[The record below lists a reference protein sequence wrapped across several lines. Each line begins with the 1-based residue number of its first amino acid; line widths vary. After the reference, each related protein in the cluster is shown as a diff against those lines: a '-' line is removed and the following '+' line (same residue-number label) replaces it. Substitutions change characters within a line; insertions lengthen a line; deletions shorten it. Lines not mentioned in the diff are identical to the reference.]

1 MEPMERGTN
10 MSESTASLTHH
21 TAVAALEGRGGPS
34 RWESSAPIR
43 YPDPDIVVL
52 DPRFQK
58 MVLGNAAI
66 ERIATGFRF
75 TEGPAYYGDGRY
87 LVFSD
92 IPNDAL
98 LRWDE
103 ITGAVATLRQPA
115 GYPDGNTRDREGRLL
130 SCELGSR
137 TLTRTEHDGT
147 VTVLAASCE
156 GTRLTGPN
164 DVVVKSDGSI
174 WFSDNGAGIRGNYLG
189 EKAKQE
195 LPFRVYR
202 LDPMSG
208 ALSIAIGDMERPNG
222 LCFSPDETRLYVV
235 DTPGGAK
242 TTHVY
247 DIVDGKAVNGRLFFD
262 AMPGYADGIRCDTEG
277 HVWCGFSGGPGQDG
291 VAVFAPDGTLLG
303 RILLPERC
311 ANLCFGGRK
320 RNRLFM
326 TASQSVYALYV
337 EAQGNPG
344 G

>member
-1 MEPMERGTN
+1 
-10 MSESTASLTHH
+10 MSQGMTGVGRTA
-21 TAVAALEGRGGPS
+21 AVRTPEGGGSS
-34 RWESSAPIR
+34 RWDSTAPIR
-43 YPDPDIVVL
+43 YPDPDIIVL
-52 DPRFQK
+52 DPRFQP
-58 MVLGNAAI
+58 MVLGHAAI

-87 LVFSD
+87 LLFSD

-103 ITGAVATLRQPA
+103 ITGAVATLRHPA
-115 GYPDGNTRDREGRLL
+115 GYPDGNTRDRQGRLI

-137 TLTRTEHDGT
+137 TLTRTGHDGR
-147 VTVLAASCE
+147 VTVLAAAFE

-164 DVVVKSDGSI
+164 DVVVKSDDSI

-189 EKAKQE
+189 DKAPQDM
-195 LPFRVYR
+195 PYRVYR
-202 LDPMSG
+202 LDPASG
-208 ALSIAIGDMERPNG
+208 ELSIAVGDMARPNG
-222 LCFSPDETRLYVV
+222 LCFSPDESRLYVV
-235 DTPGGAK
+235 DTPSGPK

-262 AMPGYADGIRCDTEG
+262 ASPGYADGIRCDTEG
-277 HVWCGFSGGPGQDG
+277 NVWCGFSGGPGQDG
-291 VAVFAPDGTLLG
+291 VAIFAPDGTLIG

>member
-1 MEPMERGTN
+1 
-10 MSESTASLTHH
+10 MSEGTIPLADG
-21 TAVAALEGRGGPS
+21 AS
-34 RWESSAPIR
+34 RWKSSEPIR

-52 DPRFQK
+52 DPRFQPL
-58 MVLGNAAI
+58 VLGHAAI

-75 TEGPAYYGDGRY
+75 TEGPVYYGDGRY
-87 LVFSD
+87 LLFSD

-103 ITGAVATLRQPA
+103 ITGAVATLRHPA
-115 GYPDGNTRDREGRLL
+115 GNPDGNTRDREGRLL
-130 SCELGSR
+130 RCELGSR

-147 VTVLAASCE
+147 GTVLAASFE

-189 EKAKQE
+189 NKAEQE

-202 LDPMSG
+202 LDPTSG
-208 ALSIAIGDMERPNG
+208 TISIAVGDMERPNG
-222 LCFSPDETRLYVV
+222 LCFSPDETLLYVV
-235 DTPGGAK
+235 DTPGEAPK

-247 DIVDGKAVNGRLFFD
+247 DIIDGKAVNGRLFFD

-277 HVWCGFSGGPGQDG
+277 NVWCGFSGGPGHDG
-291 VAVFAPDGTLLG
+291 VAVFAPDGILIG

-311 ANLCFGGRK
+311 ANLCFGGHK

>member
-1 MEPMERGTN
+1 
-10 MSESTASLTHH
+10 MSKN
-21 TAVAALEGRGGPS
+21 PS

-43 YPDPDIVVL
+43 YPDPDIIVL
-52 DPRFQK
+52 DPRFRPLIVAMAQ
-58 MVLGNAAI
+58 I

-87 LVFSD
+87 LLFSD

-103 ITGAVATLRQPA
+103 LTGTTSTLRSPA
-115 GYPDGNTRDREGRLL
+115 GHPDGNTRDRQGRLV

-147 VTVLAASCE
+147 VTVLAADFQ

-164 DVVVKSDGSI
+164 DVIVKSDGSI

-189 EKAKQE
+189 DKAPKE
-195 LPFRVYR
+195 MPYRVYR
-202 LDPMSG
+202 LDPASG
-208 ALSIAIGDMERPNG
+208 SLRIVVDDMERPNG
-222 LCFSPDETRLYVV
+222 LAFSPDEKLLYVV
-235 DTPGGAK
+235 DTPDGTK
-242 TTHVY
+242 TTRVY
-247 DIVDGKAVNGRLFFD
+247 DMVEGEPKNGRLFID
-262 AMPGYADGIRCDTEG
+262 GTPGFADGIRIDTEG
-277 HVWCGFSGGPGQDG
+277 NVWCGFSGGPEQDG
-291 VAVFAPDGTLLG
+291 VAVFAPDGTLMG

-337 EAQGNPG
+337 EAQGCAG

>member
-1 MEPMERGTN
+1 
-10 MSESTASLTHH
+10 MSQDSTAS
-21 TAVAALEGRGGPS
+21 
-34 RWESSAPIR
+34 RWDSCAPIR
-43 YPDPDIVVL
+43 YPDPDILVL
-52 DPRFQK
+52 DPRFQP
-58 MVLGNAAI
+58 MVLGHAAI

-75 TEGPAYYGDGRY
+75 TEGPVHYGDSRF
-87 LVFSD
+87 LLFSD

-98 LRWDE
+98 VRWDE

-115 GYPDGNTRDREGRLL
+115 GYPDGNTRDQQGRLI

-137 TLTRTEHDGT
+137 TLTRTEHNGSI
-147 VTVLAASCE
+147 TVLAAEFE

-189 EKAKQE
+189 DKGPQE
-195 LPFRVYR
+195 MPYRVYR
-202 LDPMSG
+202 LDPASG
-208 ALSIAIGDMERPNG
+208 KLTIMVGDMERPNG

-235 DTPGGAK
+235 DTPNGQK

-247 DIVDGKAVNGRLFFD
+247 DILDGKAVNGRLFFD
-262 AMPGYADGIRCDTEG
+262 ATPGYADGIRCDTEG
-277 HVWCGFSGGPGQDG
+277 NLWCAFSGGAEQDG
-291 VAVFAPDGTLLG
+291 VAIFAPDASLIG

-311 ANLCFGGRK
+311 ANLTFGGRK

-337 EAQGNPG
+337 EAQGIPG
-344 G
+344 S